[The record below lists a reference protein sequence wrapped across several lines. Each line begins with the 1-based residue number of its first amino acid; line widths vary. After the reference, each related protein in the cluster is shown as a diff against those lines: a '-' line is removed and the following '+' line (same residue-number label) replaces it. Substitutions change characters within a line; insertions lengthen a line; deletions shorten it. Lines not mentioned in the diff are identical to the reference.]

1 MDTQRSFYL
10 LCALSLLTSCGD
22 SARTTTAPSPTAQ
35 RCAVG
40 VAATVTTIGASGGS
54 GAVTVQT
61 ERECQW
67 TATSDVSWLTF
78 AGTASG
84 QGPVTLQFSVAG
96 NRSTV
101 PRLGGIAVNEQRVA
115 ITQEAA
121 TCEAAVSPRALSL
134 EAGGGAA
141 QVVVTTQDFC
151 PWTAVSSESWISVT
165 SVTGTGSTEIVVS
178 VGANPGSARSGVVAI
193 AGQQVTVSQ
202 APQSVPGCSFAI
214 APATASLSS
223 AAESVTVTVIAS
235 AGCTWAASSTVSWIV
250 VAAGASGSGNGAV
263 SVQVAANTGA
273 GRTGNVLIAGQVMRI
288 DQSAA
293 TVPCTYSIAPTGQT
307 LSSTGGGMTTT
318 VTTGAGCRWTAT
330 SNASWLRITA
340 GASGAGNGTVSLS
353 ADANTG
359 AARVGTASIA
369 GGTFTV
375 SQEAAT
381 VPCDQ
386 QHCAHRSDAV
396 EHRRRHDDD
405 RDDGRRL
412 HVDGDQQCLV
422 APHHRGCE
430 RRGEWHRQP
439 QLGREHGCRAGRNR
453 VNRGPD
459 IHGVARGG
467 LLCVLGHTDRPRTR
481 QIGAGSKHH
490 CHRGGLLHLDG
501 IGHRRPRVVADNTI
515 GRKRHRERLGGRP
528 D

>member
-101 PRLGGIAVNEQRVA
+101 PRLGGIAVNEQRVE

-318 VTTGAGCRWTAT
+318 VTTGAGCTWTAT

-353 ADANTG
+353 SDANTG

-369 GGTFTV
+369 GRTFTV
-375 SQEAAT
+375 SQEAASCVFLVTPT
-381 VPCDQ
+381 VLELDKSEQVQNITVTAAASCTWTASVTA
-386 QHCAHRSDAV
+386 AHASWLTIQSGASGTGNGLV
-396 EHRRRHDDD
+396 VVQIEKLMGS
-405 RDDGRRL
+405 GRTGTL
-412 HVDGDQQCLV
+412 TV
-422 APHHRGCE
+422 A
-430 RRGEWHRQP
+430 
-439 QLGREHGCRAGRNR
+439 
-453 VNRGPD
+453 
-459 IHGVARGG
+459 
-467 LLCVLGHTDRPRTR
+467 GHTVTVN
-481 QIGAGSKHH
+481 QGK
-490 CHRGGLLHLDG
+490 
-501 IGHRRPRVVADNTI
+501 
-515 GRKRHRERLGGRP
+515 
-528 D
+528 

>member
-101 PRLGGIAVNEQRVA
+101 PRLGGIAVNGQRVE

-293 TVPCTYSIAPTGQT
+293 TVPCT
-307 LSSTGGGMTTT
+307 
-318 VTTGAGCRWTAT
+318 V
-330 SNASWLRITA
+330 
-340 GASGAGNGTVSLS
+340 
-353 ADANTG
+353 
-359 AARVGTASIA
+359 
-369 GGTFTV
+369 
-375 SQEAAT
+375 
-381 VPCDQ
+381 

-439 QLGREHGCRAGRNR
+439 QRGREHGCRAGRNG

-481 QIGAGSKHH
+481 QIGAGSKHY

-501 IGHRRPRVVADNTI
+501 IGHRRPRIVADNTI